1 MSRLWLGIGLM
12 VVLLGLGIGIG
23 SYMNTTGSAISVTLD
38 SASEAALSGDL
49 QTASLLAEEA
59 KDKWDTVWHRIA
71 AMADHAPMDEI
82 DSLFAQLKNYATA
95 EAASD
100 FAAYC
105 ARISQ
110 LILAVGEAHSFN
122 WWNLL

>member
-1 MSRLWLGIGLM
+1 MSRLWLGTSLM
-12 VVLLGLGIGIG
+12 TVLLAAGIWVG

-49 QTASLLAEEA
+49 QTASRLAEEA
-59 KDKWDTVWHRIA
+59 KDKWDAVWHRIA

-82 DSLFAQLKNYATA
+82 DSLFAQLTIYANTG
-95 EAASD
+95 ASGD

-105 ARISQ
+105 SRISQ